1 MTCMAMLQSKHL
13 SCRCLFYLLINPIIE
28 FSMKNIFLPL
38 SLLFISTTFFSCKK
52 DAKEDPTP
60 YTPPAAETGQF
71 RLEFEHLVGSSA
83 LQMNTA
89 NTQYTNNVSETFNVT
104 TFKYYVSNVVLKKSD
119 NSEYK
124 VPQSYFLI
132 DASSAEG
139 SLITLQNIP
148 AGNYKGM
155 RFTLGVDSTRNV
167 SGAQTGALDPA
178 NGMFWSWNSGY
189 IFLKLEGTSP
199 QSSGTSNGIA
209 YHIGGFRNA
218 NNTNALQTV
227 ETSFGSDLLRIT
239 SNGNPQLHMA
249 VDVKEIFKTPTD
261 ISFATTPT
269 VHMPGA
275 TAKSIANNYVDMFTF
290 EHIHN

>member
-1 MTCMAMLQSKHL
+1 MLQEK
-13 SCRCLFYLLINPIIE
+13 YLLCSVCFILTYFMIE
-28 FSMKNIFLPL
+28 LIMKKIFLPL
-38 SLLFISTTFFSCKK
+38 VVLFVSTVLLSCKK
-52 DAKEDPTP
+52 DAKEDPAP

-83 LQMNTA
+83 LQLNTA
-89 NTQYTNNVSETFNVT
+89 NTQYSNNVSETFNVT
-104 TFKYYVSNVVLKKSD
+104 TFKYYISKVVLKKSD
-119 NSEYK
+119 NSEY
-124 VPQSYFLI
+124 VIPQSYFLI
-132 DASSAEG
+132 DASSEEA

-148 AGNYKGM
+148 VGNYKGM

-178 NGMFWSWNSGY
+178 KGMFWSWNNGY

-227 ETSFGSDLLRIT
+227 ESSFGSDLLRIT

-275 TAKSIANNYVDMFTF
+275 TAKNIANNYADMFTF